1 MIKLYG
7 VSGSRAFRSLW
18 MLEELGL
25 EYEHIKTNF
34 TGDSRKPDFLKIN
47 PNGHIPALV
56 DGDLVLFESLAINLY
71 LARKHDAGLWPKGLE
86 DEART
91 YQWSIWAM
99 TEVEPPL
106 LQLLFHTVFLP
117 EKQRDPKLAKEA
129 EEKLQAPLAVLE
141 GALEGRPYLLGPS
154 FTVADLNVA
163 AVASWTSFAGTDL
176 SRYPNVSRYLQEC
189 LARPASQKA
198 RSL

>member
-34 TGDSRKPDFLKIN
+34 TGDSRQPDFLKIN

-71 LARKHDAGLWPKGLE
+71 LARKHDAGLWPKSLE
-86 DEART
+86 DEAHT
-91 YQWSIWAM
+91 YKWSIWAM

-117 EKQRDPKLAKEA
+117 EKERDPTLAKEA
-129 EEKLQAPLAVLE
+129 LEKLQGPLAVLE
-141 GALEGRPYLLGPS
+141 GALEGRPYLLGTS

-163 AVASWTSFAGTDL
+163 AVASWVTFAGTDL
-176 SRYPNVSRYLQEC
+176 SATPNVSRYLQEC
-189 LARPASQKA
+189 LARPAAQKA